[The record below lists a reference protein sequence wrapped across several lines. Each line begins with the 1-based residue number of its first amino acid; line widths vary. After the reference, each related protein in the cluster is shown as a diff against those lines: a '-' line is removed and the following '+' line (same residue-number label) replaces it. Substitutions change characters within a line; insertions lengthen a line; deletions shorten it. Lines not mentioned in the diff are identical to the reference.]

1 MFVFF
6 SFQRFRGAPP
16 RPLRD
21 SPLGDSPAGV
31 GLSFLSNFYISKPS
45 SLNFPNLGD
54 SVPPLF
60 YRISTS
66 RFLASVR
73 GLTPLNFG
81 SKFFVKQGT
90 TPISRI
96 CVNCESLVFLDI
108 FRKFYLITQ
117 SWYLLSACRAWN
129 RIPILN
135 PAPQPLLVSLILP
148 FRSPATSTRRSPPRG
163 LGYG

>member
-6 SFQRFRGAPP
+6 SFQCFGGAPP
-16 RPLRD
+16 RPPRV

-54 SVPPLF
+54 TVPPSF

-81 SKFFVKQGT
+81 SKFFAKQGT
-90 TPISRI
+90 TPISKI
-96 CVNCESLVFLDI
+96 CVNCESLVFFDI
-108 FRKFYLITQ
+108 FRKFLSDNAKLVT
-117 SWYLLSACRAWN
+117 SSACRAWS
-129 RIPILN
+129 RIYILN
-135 PAPQPLLVSLILP
+135 PAPQPFLVSLILP
-148 FRSPATSTRRSPPRG
+148 FRSPTTSTRRSPPRG
-163 LGYG
+163 LV